1 MTLAI
6 QEALKRNGF
15 DKNVRAVSGYLVGRQ
30 SGGGG
35 GGVSGVTRGGGG
47 AGGGGGGPTA
57 AAHAWLEVDGRV
69 LDVVSDGLALCEAAR
84 RAGIDYSDERA
95 MEEKF
100 GGDVLRL
107 GEYSPEALRPLTV
120 LNVPVPV
127 GGTATETLPRGLT
140 MKTPPA
146 TVSGAAEAVALV
158 HRYTE
163 VLGVSNPSVHVNEM
177 PAEVRD
183 VYQRIAGIQ
192 LETVG
197 HEKDRA
203 ARLQEA
209 A

>member
-69 LDVVSDGLALCEAAR
+69 LDVVSDGLALCEAER

-107 GEYSPEALRPLTV
+107 GE
-120 LNVPVPV
+120 
-127 GGTATETLPRGLT
+127 
-140 MKTPPA
+140 
-146 TVSGAAEAVALV
+146 
-158 HRYTE
+158 
-163 VLGVSNPSVHVNEM
+163 
-177 PAEVRD
+177 
-183 VYQRIAGIQ
+183 
-192 LETVG
+192 
-197 HEKDRA
+197 
-203 ARLQEA
+203 
-209 A
+209 